1 MKQVCGNTNL
11 QLEDASISSRQEVF
25 DMKILLV
32 HDTLIPVFAY
42 GGTERAIWALG
53 KELAK
58 MGHEVTFLV
67 RPGSTCPFARV
78 LPLDMQKPLAAQIP
92 GDVDVVHFL
101 FEIDEAIPKP
111 YIITLQGNSGQ
122 PKTFDPNTVFVSR
135 NHAERHGATAFV
147 YNGIDLDDYGKPDV
161 SNPRKYFHFL
171 AKAAWRVKNVRGA
184 IEITTRA
191 GERLHVIGGYRL
203 NFNMGFRLTLSP
215 RVRFHG
221 MLGGEEKNEVM
232 RSSKGLIFPVLWHE
246 PFGIAII
253 ESLYF
258 GCPVFATPYGSLP
271 ELLNCRAGEKSEFG
285 FLSAKKSELVE
296 AVKAV
301 GDYDRQRCQD
311 YVAEHFSALQMTKNY
326 LKLYEQVLNG
336 KPLHDKAPEMK
347 EVQKEKFL
355 PFD

>member
-1 MKQVCGNTNL
+1 
-11 QLEDASISSRQEVF
+11 
-25 DMKILLV
+25 MKILIV
-32 HDTLIPVFAY
+32 HDTFIPVFAY

-67 RPGSTCPFARV
+67 KEGSSCPFARV

-92 GDVDVVHFL
+92 DDVDVAHFL
-101 FEIDEAIPKP
+101 FEVKEAIPKP
-111 YIITLQGNSGQ
+111 YIITLQGNSDG

-135 NHAERHGATAFV
+135 NHAERHGASVFV
-147 YNGIDLDDYGKPDV
+147 YNGIDLDDYGKPDT
-161 SNPRKYFHFL
+161 SNRRKYFHFL

-184 IEITTRA
+184 IEITERA
-191 GERLHVIGGYRL
+191 GERLDVIGGYRI
-203 NFNMGFRLTLSP
+203 NFSMGFRFTLSP

-221 MLGGEEKNEVM
+221 MLGGAEKNVVM
-232 RSSKGLIFPVLWHE
+232 QSSKGLIFPVLWHE
-246 PFGIAII
+246 PFGIAIV

-271 ELLNCRAGEKSEFG
+271 ELLNLQSEGKSEFG
-285 FLSAKKSELVE
+285 FLSSKKAELVE
-296 AVKAV
+296 AVKAA
-301 GDYDRQRCQD
+301 GAYDRQRCQD
-311 YVAEHFSALQMTKNY
+311 YVAAHFSSLQMTKNY

-336 KPLHDKAPEMK
+336 RPLHDKAPEMT
-347 EVQKEKFL
+347 EMQQEKFL